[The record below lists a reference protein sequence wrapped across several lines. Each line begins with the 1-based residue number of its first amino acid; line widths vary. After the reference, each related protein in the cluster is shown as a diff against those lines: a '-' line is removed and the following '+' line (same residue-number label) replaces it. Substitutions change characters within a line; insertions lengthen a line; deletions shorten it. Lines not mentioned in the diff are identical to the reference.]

1 MIDYNEPDT
10 KDLEFE
16 IKKVWKAISA
26 LQSAILSEEAPNIII
41 PMWEGDE
48 ND

>member
-1 MIDYNEPDT
+1 MTDYNEPDT
-10 KDLEFE
+10 KDLTFE
-16 IKKVWKAISA
+16 IKKIWKAISA
-26 LQSAILSEEAPNIII
+26 LQTAILSEVDPNIVI